1 MEQSP
6 SYNDSQHPTHV
17 CKLCKALYRLIQTPK
32 AWFHHFSTF
41 LIDSGFSSSHAN
53 SSLFIFSKDD
63 NLIYLLLYVDD
74 IVVTSNNSILLDDFI
89 SRLTKKFATKD
100 MGSLSYFLGL
110 EIHQHANGLF
120 LS

>member
-1 MEQSP
+1 MEQPP

-17 CKLCKALYRLIQTPK
+17 CKLCKALYKLIQTPK
-32 AWFHHFSTF
+32 TWFHHFNTF

-63 NLIYLLLYVDD
+63 N
-74 IVVTSNNSILLDDFI
+74 NSILLDDFI
-89 SRLTKKFATKD
+89 SRLTKEFATKD

-120 LS
+120 LSQVKYAHEFLLHV